1 MARPSYIFIFL
12 ISSLLVSCQ
21 SPAPFS
27 NLKLNFD
34 HLDKISLNVSD
45 IEIISTYKPTFKRP
59 NVDHLYEETLTE
71 IANRYILYKFN
82 TVNTNQRLRVLIKEA
97 SLKKNIKRNLKK
109 SEIINIF
116 NNKSYVLYTAV
127 LQVEVQIINERGFI
141 VSRVIS
147 DVFYRKSDTENLSIN
162 EDLMVYFEICEKIIM
177 LLDEELLSQ
186 INKHFKKYLL

>member
-1 MARPSYIFIFL
+1 M
-12 ISSLLVSCQ
+12 
-21 SPAPFS
+21 
-27 NLKLNFD
+27 
-34 HLDKISLNVSD
+34 
-45 IEIISTYKPTFKRP
+45 
-59 NVDHLYEETLTE
+59 
-71 IANRYILYKFN
+71 
-82 TVNTNQRLRVLIKEA
+82 
-97 SLKKNIKRNLKK
+97 
-109 SEIINIF
+109 
-116 NNKSYVLYTAV
+116 YTAV